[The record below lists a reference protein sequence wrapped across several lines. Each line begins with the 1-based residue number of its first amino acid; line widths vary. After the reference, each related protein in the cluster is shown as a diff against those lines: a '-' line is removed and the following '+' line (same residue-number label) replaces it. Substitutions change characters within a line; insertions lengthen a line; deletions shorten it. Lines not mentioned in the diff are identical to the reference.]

1 MSRYITKKCLVAI
14 NSIAIKR
21 LSALGLGALLM
32 GAIPTSLAVAEQSRP
47 SLTGKPY
54 TGPTDLDT
62 SLPRDYASD
71 LPDLGDIA
79 QTVLSPQ
86 DEQRIADQIMR
97 QVYVSD
103 DVLQDPEITDY
114 LQALGNKISRGQP

>member
-1 MSRYITKKCLVAI
+1 MFVMKKLG
-14 NSIAIKR
+14 
-21 LSALGLGALLM
+21 ALALGALLM
-32 GAIPTSLAVAEQSRP
+32 GAIPASLALAEQTRP
-47 SLTGKPY
+47 TLTGKPY
-54 TGPTDLDT
+54 KPPTDLDN

-114 LQALGNKISRGQP
+114 LQALGNKLAAASPDKRQTFNFLW